1 MIRKN
6 WQVVVPLL
14 LLMFFSF
21 SNAIVTFWTDWL
33 WFEETGYAVLFT
45 RSFFAEVW
53 LTFVFGVAFFVAVYG
68 NALLARNL
76 ARKTPHH
83 FVEALFEIPQ
93 LNALKSGLR
102 WILLA
107 ASLVLAYLVGSWAGG
122 QWDIYLRHQNAVAF
136 GIADPLFER
145 DIGFYFFTLPFYSF
159 LYSFTVTLLVFCF
172 AASLLVYL
180 AEGGLW
186 ITPRGPEL
194 GKKARIHLFSLAA
207 LFLLLWGVHYHLE
220 LFDLLFST
228 RGIVS
233 GASYA
238 DVHAEM
244 PALKLLTY
252 LSAVAAILV
261 LLSAFQQ
268 KYRLAWIGIGG
279 LVVISLVGR
288 RALPELIQRFQVA
301 PNEIS
306 METPYLA
313 QEIKYTRMAYGID
326 QVQEMEFPALEDL
339 SADAIKKNELTL
351 QNIRLWDHRP
361 LLRTYSQLQVIRTY
375 YDFVDVDNDRYLIDG
390 KSRQVSL
397 SPRELSSERL
407 PSRIWI
413 NEHLTY
419 THGYGLC
426 LGPVNQISKEGL
438 PEFLV
443 KDIPPVATTSIQVKR
458 PQIYYGE
465 KTDSY
470 CFVKTLEKEFDY
482 PSGDENVY
490 TEYTGSGGIPVQGFW
505 RKLLFS
511 FRFKEPKI
519 ILSSAITP
527 QSRLMF
533 DRSIPDRV
541 TKAVPFLAFDQD
553 PYMVVSDD
561 GRLFWI
567 MDGYTSGRYFPY
579 SRPTARLGNY
589 IRNSVKATIDAYEG
603 TMRFFISDPMDPV
616 IKAYSK
622 IYPGVFQPL
631 DAMPADLRRHIRYPE
646 DLFTI
651 QANVYAT
658 YHMTDPQVFYNKEDL
673 WRIPTTAKTQ
683 EGDTPLEPYYTIMK
697 LSGTSEQEEFIL
709 MSPFAPARREN
720 MIAWMAARCDEPN
733 YGKLVVY
740 NFPKQRLVYGPSQ
753 IVSRVNQDARIS
765 QQLALWDRSGSRV
778 LRGSL
783 LVIPVQN
790 SILYIQPLYLAS
802 SQEGGLPELK
812 RIIISYG
819 NNIAMEETLEL
830 SLSRIFGGAPVGS
843 PTSIASAGP
852 PQTAR
857 PQEELSLKA
866 LIDQAGAHYE
876 RAQSALRQGNWQG
889 YGEEIKRLEEVL
901 KRLKEKAE

>member
-1 MIRKN
+1 VFRKN
-6 WQVVVPLL
+6 WQILVPLL
-14 LLMFFSF
+14 LLLLLSF

-53 LTFVFGVAFFVAVYG
+53 LAFLFGTLFFLAVYG
-68 NALLARNL
+68 NALLARAL
-76 ARKTPHH
+76 ARRTPHL
-83 FVEALFEIPQ
+83 FVQSLFEIPQ
-93 LNALKSGLR
+93 LDTLRAGLR

-107 ASLVLAYLVGSWAGG
+107 GSLVLAYLVGTWAGS
-122 QWDIYLRHQNAVAF
+122 QWDIYLRQQNAVAF
-136 GIADPLFER
+136 GVADPVFGR
-145 DIGFYFFTLPFYSF
+145 DIGFYFFTLPFYRF
-159 LYSFTVTLLVFCF
+159 LYSFSVMLLVFSF
-172 AASLLVYL
+172 AASVLVYV
-180 AEGGLW
+180 AEGGVW

-194 GKKARIHLFSLAA
+194 GRNARIHLFSLAT
-207 LFLLLWGVHYHLE
+207 LFLLLWGVHYRLE
-220 LFDLLFST
+220 LFDLLFSS

-233 GASYA
+233 GASYT

-244 PALKLLTY
+244 PALKGLSY
-252 LSAVAAILV
+252 LSVVAALLV
-261 LLSAFQQ
+261 LLSGFQQ
-268 KYRLAWIGIGG
+268 KYRLAWLGIGG
-279 LVVISLVGR
+279 LILMSLVGR
-288 RALPELIQRFQVA
+288 RALPELMQRIQVA

-306 METPYLA
+306 METPYLER
-313 QEIKYTRMAYGID
+313 EIKYTRMAYGID
-326 QVQEMEFPALEDL
+326 DVQEREFPALEDL
-339 SADAIKKNELTL
+339 SADAVKKNEQTL

-407 PSRIWI
+407 PSRSWI
-413 NEHLTY
+413 NEHLNY

-443 KDIPPVATTSIQVKR
+443 KDIPPVATTSIQVKT

-490 TEYTGSGGIPVQGFW
+490 TEYGGSGGIPVRGFW

-519 ILSSAITP
+519 ILSTAITP
-527 QSRLMF
+527 ESRLMF
-533 DRSIPDRV
+533 DRSIPRRV
-541 TKAVPFLAFDQD
+541 TKAVPFLEFDQD

-561 GRLFWI
+561 GRLVWM

-589 IRNSVKATIDAYEG
+589 IRNSVKATIDAYDG
-603 TMRFFISDPMDPV
+603 TMQFFISDPRDPV
-616 IKAYSK
+616 IQAYSQ
-622 IYPGVFQPL
+622 IFPGVFQPL
-631 DAMPADLRRHIRYPE
+631 EAMPGDLRRHIRYPE

-673 WRIPTTAKTQ
+673 WRIPTAATNV
-683 EGDTPLEPYYTIMK
+683 EGDTPLEPYYTIMR
-697 LSGTSEQEEFIL
+697 LSGASDREEFIL
-709 MSPFAPARREN
+709 MSTFTPAQRPN

-753 IVSRVNQDARIS
+753 IVSRINQDARIS
-765 QQLALWDRSGSRV
+765 QQLALWDRSGSKV

-790 SILYIQPLYLAS
+790 SVLYIQPLYLVS

-812 RIIISYG
+812 RIIVSYG
-819 NNIAMEETLEL
+819 NNIAMEESLEL
-830 SLSRIFGGAPVGS
+830 SLGRIFGGA
-843 PTSIASAGP
+843 SAETTRVPSAVQPG
-852 PQTAR
+852 QR
-857 PQEELSLKA
+857 QEERSLKT
-866 LIDQAGAHYE
+866 LIDEASAHYE

-889 YGEEIKRLEEVL
+889 YGEELKRLEEVL
-901 KRLKEKAE
+901 KSLKERASD

>member
-1 MIRKN
+1 VIRKN
-6 WQVVVPLL
+6 WQIVIPLL
-14 LLMFFSF
+14 LLLLLSF

-33 WFEETGYAVLFT
+33 WFKETGYPVLFT
-45 RSFFAEVW
+45 RSFFAELW
-53 LTFVFGVAFFVAVYG
+53 LTCAFGALFFVGVYG
-68 NALLARNL
+68 SALLARRL
-76 ARKTPHH
+76 ARRTPHLY
-83 FVEALFEIPQ
+83 VETLFEIPQ
-93 LNALKSGLR
+93 LETLRSGLR
-102 WILLA
+102 WILLGGA
-107 ASLVLAYLVGSWAGG
+107 LVLSYLIGTWAGS
-122 QWDIYLRHQNAVAF
+122 QWDLYLRQQNAVPF
-136 GIADPLFER
+136 GIADPLFGR
-145 DIGFYFFTLPFYSF
+145 DIGFFFFTLPFYRF
-159 LYSFTVTLLVFCF
+159 LYSFAVTLVLFSF
-172 AASLLVYL
+172 AAALVVYL

-186 ITPRGPEL
+186 ITPRGPEF
-194 GKKARIHLFSLAA
+194 GKNARVHLFSLAA
-207 LFLLLWGVHYHLE
+207 VFLLLWGVHYRLE
-220 LFDLLFST
+220 LFDLLFSD
-228 RGIVS
+228 RGIVF
-233 GASYA
+233 GASYT
-238 DVHAEM
+238 DVHAEL
-244 PALKLLTY
+244 PALKVLMY
-252 LSAVAAILV
+252 LSAVASGLV
-261 LLSAFQQ
+261 LLSGFRQ
-268 KYRLAWIGIGG
+268 KYRLAWMGIGG
-279 LVVISLVGR
+279 LVLVSLIGR
-288 RALPELIQRFQVA
+288 QALPELMQRLQVA

-326 QVQEMEFPALEDL
+326 QVQEREFPALEDL
-339 SADAIKKNELTL
+339 SPEAIKKNELTL

-375 YDFVDVDNDRYLIDG
+375 YDFVDVDNDRYLIHG

-438 PEFLV
+438 PEFFV
-443 KDIPPVATTSIQVKR
+443 KDIPPGATTTIQVKS

-490 TEYTGSGGIPVQGFW
+490 TEYSGTGGIPVQSLW

-519 ILSSAITP
+519 ILSSAITSK
-527 QSRLMF
+527 SRLMF
-533 DRSIPDRV
+533 ERSIPGRV

-561 GRLFWI
+561 GRLFWM

-589 IRNSVKATIDAYEG
+589 IRNSVKVTIDGYNG
-603 TMRFFISDPMDPV
+603 TMQFFVSDPKDPV
-616 IKAYSK
+616 IQAYCK
-622 IYPGVFQPL
+622 IYPGVFQAM
-631 DAMPADLRRHIRYPE
+631 DKMPADLRRHIRYPE

-651 QANVYAT
+651 QANIYAT

-673 WRIPTTAKTQ
+673 WRIPTAPTAA

-697 LSGTSEQEEFIL
+697 LSGAGDQEEFIL

-720 MIAWMAARCDEPN
+720 MISWMAARCDEPN

-753 IVSRVNQDARIS
+753 IVSRINQDARIS
-765 QQLALWDRSGSRV
+765 QQLSLWDRSGSKV

-802 SQEGGLPELK
+802 SQEGSLPELK
-812 RIIISYG
+812 RIIVAYG
-819 NNIAMEETLEL
+819 NNIAMEETLDL
-830 SLSRIFGGAPVGS
+830 SLGRIFGGAPLETAASTPS
-843 PTSIASAGP
+843 PQPS
-852 PQTAR
+852 QR
-857 PQEELSLKA
+857 REERSLKA
-866 LIDQAGAHYE
+866 LIDEASAHYE
-876 RAQSALRQGNWQG
+876 RAQGALRQGNWQG
-889 YGEEIKRLEEVL
+889 YGEELKRLEEVL
-901 KRLKEKAE
+901 KQLKEKAE